1 MAGEKLVPHQGN
13 RVLVINPG
21 STSTKFGVFSMECA
35 EWVSSVH
42 HGDEEINQF
51 RGRSMLARTG
61 YRAAL
66 IEKALLAAGYDPK
79 DFAAV
84 GGRGGLLPPMECG
97 TYLVDDALVEELRL
111 ARRGEHASNLGAVSG
126 ASFCAGRRGEGIHRG
141 PRYGG

>member
-1 MAGEKLVPHQGN
+1 MAGENPVPHQGN

-21 STSTKFGVFSMECA
+21 STSTKFGVFNAEGA

-42 HGDEEINQF
+42 HGDEEIEQF

-66 IEKALLAAGYDPK
+66 IEKAVAGAGYDAK

-84 GGRGGLLPPMECG
+84 AGRGGLLPPMACG
-97 TYLVDDALVEELRL
+97 TYLVDEAIVEELRL
-111 ARRGEHASNLGAVSG
+111 ARRGEHASNLGAVL
-126 ASFCAGRRGEGIHRG
+126 ALRVCAGRRGECLHR
-141 PRYGG
+141 RSR